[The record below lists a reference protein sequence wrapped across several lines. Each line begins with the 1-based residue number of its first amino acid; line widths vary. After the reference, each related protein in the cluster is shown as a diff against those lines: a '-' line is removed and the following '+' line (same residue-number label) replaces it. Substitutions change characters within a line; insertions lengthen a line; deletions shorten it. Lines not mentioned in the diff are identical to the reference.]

1 MRGLI
6 KLGIM
11 AAAAYGA
18 YELARRYGLI
28 EKAANWLEEQI
39 PEDMKERAREMSEQ
53 VREGAHNFTNTVKE
67 RAGQVT
73 DKVVSGAERAVSAAS
88 DGVSRLSGRG
98 SSENA

>member
-28 EKAANWLEEQI
+28 EKAADWLEEQI
-39 PEDMKERAREMSEQ
+39 PDDMKERAQQ
-53 VREGAHNFTNTVKE
+53 VG
-67 RAGQVT
+67 
-73 DKVVSGAERAVSAAS
+73 DKVMSGAERAVSVAS
-88 DGVSRLSGRG
+88 DGVSRATGRT
-98 SSENA
+98 E